1 VNLQNIKGEKL
12 KYVVTVREETN
23 TCRLLAAAA
32 LREFYTLSPGI
43 RRFVY
48 DVLKEKTKK
57 TQI

>member
-1 VNLQNIKGEKL
+1 M
-12 KYVVTVREETN
+12 VTVREETN